1 MDAERALPRPSRA
14 SGRLLDRLSRSFFS
28 KICNWLSAGVDHNQQ
43 FKVLE
48 EPMTNTE
55 DFDKAWKKA
64 FREKDFSLV
73 DEIYHVDHSA
83 FDNFVG
89 VKVNLDAD
97 KTGVLTY
104 FETVFVSPQ
113 STLAESEEFVEVHR
127 YHKFKDEEILF
138 RSQPRLDLKM
148 GKLLSKIVFLRTLTT
163 TLAKAKTGTGKLTS
177 D

>member
-1 MDAERALPRPSRA
+1 
-14 SGRLLDRLSRSFFS
+14 
-28 KICNWLSAGVDHNQQ
+28 
-43 FKVLE
+43 
-48 EPMTNTE
+48 MTNTE

-127 YHKFKDEEILF
+127 YHKFKDEEIF
-138 RSQPRLDLKM
+138 ISVATSIRLKDGKIIKQDSVSEDLDYDPSV
-148 GKLLSKIVFLRTLTT
+148 GQDWNWE
-163 TLAKAKTGTGKLTS
+163 AYE
-177 D
+177 